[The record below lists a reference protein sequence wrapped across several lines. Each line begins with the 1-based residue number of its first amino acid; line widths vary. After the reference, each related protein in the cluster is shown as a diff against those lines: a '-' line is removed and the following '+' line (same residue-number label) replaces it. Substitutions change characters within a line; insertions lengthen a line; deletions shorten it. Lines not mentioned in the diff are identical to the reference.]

1 MLHIHN
7 GESSAEILRR
17 SQLPGEHFAFR
28 DALLCGPA
36 PEGVEGGDWLELR
49 ARHLSEFYGVSQP
62 ECKRDLLQQEE
73 RLASCSQHD
82 EVVLWFEFDLFCQTN
97 LLYLLN
103 RFAETQPNNTTLSL
117 ICIGEFPGEELFRG
131 LGQLTT
137 GQLAGLFPAREQV
150 TSQQLN
156 LAASAWA
163 AYRAANP
170 TKIEA
175 LLESD
180 ISALPFVAP
189 ALKSH
194 LTRFPSVANGL
205 GRIEQR
211 ALELITGGLREFGDL
226 FATFGKAEAEFGLG
240 DFQFWLALRNLAN
253 AREPL
258 LTMTHAAM
266 AGQALNSEALR
277 QTHVELTPTGE
288 SILKGEDDYIRT
300 NGIDLWLGGVHL
312 MSAAKVW
319 RWNET
324 ARRLV
329 YE

>member
-7 GESSAEILRR
+7 GESSAETLKR
-17 SQLPGEHFAFR
+17 SRLPGEHFAFR

-36 PEGVEGGDWLELR
+36 PEGIEGAEWLELR
-49 ARHLSEFYGVSQP
+49 AGHLSEFYGVSQP
-62 ECKRDLLQQEE
+62 QCRQDLRQQEE
-73 RLASCSQHD
+73 LLASCSQHD

-103 RFAETQPNNTTLSL
+103 RFAETQPNTTLSL
-117 ICIGEFPGEELFRG
+117 ICIGEFPGEESFRG

-137 GQLAGLFPAREQV
+137 DQLAGLFPAREQV
-150 TSQQLN
+150 TARQLD

-163 AYRAANP
+163 AYRAVNP

-180 ISALPFVAP
+180 VSALPFVAP
-189 ALKSH
+189 ALKNH

-226 FATFGKAEAEFGLG
+226 FATFGNAEAEFGLG

-266 AGQALNSEALR
+266 AGQALNFEALR

-288 SILKGEDDYIRT
+288 SILQGEDDYIRM

-312 MSAAKVW
+312 LSDGKIW

-324 ARRLV
+324 TQRLV